1 MAGLLRPVADQR
13 RVGGSRRWT
22 AGEVAVEVE
31 GVALSATVPAVVLHE
46 WRSVLVDRFPGV
58 PHVVVE
64 PGTRTGLPVLMDNPR
79 EVGADRTA
87 MPWRWPREA
96 CRSLAVDVGLA
107 TTFDVVDGDGRY
119 VGGVIAPGIET
130 SLEVLGDRAAQLRQV
145 ELARPRK
152 VIAKNT
158 VEAMQSGLVFGFASQ
173 VEGLGLPHPGGARG
187 RPGDHSRRRH
197 GPPGPVGSRR
207 VLVLHRARTL
217 VDVFRACGCSS
228 SRRSSTSPSVAIP
241 NAWSRAIAVGINS
254 CLCSCQAIRTPD
266 NSSAISLSMIR
277 LLT

>member
-1 MAGLLRPVADQR
+1 MALLAVDIRNGHTALGLLRGAEVMSTWRVSSDPSRTSDEWGVL
-13 RVGGSRRWT
+13 VGGLL
-22 AGEVAVEVE
+22 GEVADEVE
-31 GVALSATVPAVVLHE
+31 GVALSATVPAVLRE
-46 WRSVLVDRFPGV
+46 WRSVLLDRFPGV

-79 EVGADRTA
+79 EVGADRICNAVAVATGGVPA
-87 MPWRWPREA
+87 V
-96 CRSLAVDVGLA
+96 AVDFGLA

-173 VEGLGLPHPGGARG
+173 VEGLVARIVAELG
-187 RPGDHSRRRH
+187 VDPAT
-197 GPPGPVGSRR
+197 VR
-207 VLVLHRARTL
+207 VVATGHLAPLVL
-217 VDVFRACGCSS
+217 DE
-228 SRRSSTSPSVAIP
+228 
-241 NAWSRAIAVGINS
+241 
-254 CLCSCQAIRTPD
+254 CSCFTEHEPWLTLQG
-266 NSSAISLSMIR
+266 LR
-277 LLT
+277 LLFDRNAD